1 MDARNERVGSSPRR
15 EVARPLALLLLA
27 VAIGGCD
34 AQAFGTSSPPGAGP
48 EGAGTT
54 HTPIHVDSIFPMDEE
69 IRRFREGVP
78 EVSGL
83 TGGASSRDGLV
94 DELVTA
100 LQRADTTAV
109 TSLALN
115 RAEFAWIYFPHT
127 MYVAPPY
134 ELPPGLVWFQQQNR
148 SSTGLTRLLRR
159 YAGRTL
165 HYEGFTC
172 PDEGGE
178 AFGEGRIWHGCTV
191 FGTLPEGDRVEER
204 IFGSILEWDG
214 RYKLVSYS
222 NEL

>member
-1 MDARNERVGSSPRR
+1 MFERIVDAGSPGRVCRGR
-15 EVARPLALLLLA
+15 ALAALLLTLGA
-27 VAIGGCD
+27 AGCD
-34 AQAFGTSSPPGAGP
+34 AQAFGTGTPAGGDRMDGAT
-48 EGAGTT
+48 A
-54 HTPIHVDSIFPMDEE
+54 HTPVHVDSIFPMEEE
-69 IRRFREGVP
+69 ILRFREGIP
-78 EVSGL
+78 QVSGL
-83 TGGASSRDGLV
+83 SGGAPSKETLVDGLI
-94 DELVTA
+94 TA
-100 LQRADTTAV
+100 LEQADSAAV
-109 TSLALN
+109 TGLALN

-165 HYEGFTC
+165 HYEGFNC
-172 PDEGGE
+172 PDEAGE
-178 AFGEGRIWHGCTV
+178 PFGEGRIWHGCTV